1 MRAGHWVRSTAVLVA
16 FAAAVVSSSETAY
29 AWKPYT
35 HNKTALQA
43 YQDAVDDGTVTIL
56 GRTYAIAPEVVT
68 ALRNWPQFYNAGVI
82 GPDGFPD
89 LTYGQSVIHP
99 GAIVSGK
106 PRTGAWL
113 EHVLRSA
120 VAAQSDAS
128 LSVAEKQQILAFAFG
143 FLTHGAGDM

>member
-89 LTYGQSVIHP
+89 LTYGQSVIRSEERR
-99 GAIVSGK
+99 VGK
-106 PRTGAWL
+106 
-113 EHVLRSA
+113 ECRSRW
-120 VAAQSDAS
+120 SPY
-128 LSVAEKQQILAFAFG
+128 
-143 FLTHGAGDM
+143 H